1 MSLIDRGDYSI
12 YGVKK
17 VKSVSSFIKM
27 HALKSAKSRSVIMK
41 ADSTTLL
48 NFIKDNQKNQFV
60 IPIYQ
65 RLYSWEKEQ
74 CKELWDDIIKI
85 GGDDKM
91 DGHFIGSILYMLDS
105 ITHSNNT
112 LLIIDGQQRLT
123 TITLL
128 LTALRDHLNDEDEF
142 LKKFSYQKIEN
153 DYLIN
158 SDKDGDK
165 KFRLILSES
174 DKDTLLYLIDKDRR
188 KPSELSS
195 KIVENFKLF
204 EEWVSK
210 NTNKLETI
218 FKGLDKLMIVEIALE
233 KGKDDPQL
241 IFESMN
247 SKGIELTQTDLIRNY
262 IVMETEIEKQEGFY
276 NKYWGAMEEEFKQNK
291 KWFDRFVRHY
301 LTIKTREIPNVN
313 KVYAALKDYWQKEGI
328 GIEDLL
334 KDLQK
339 YCGYFCQIVFKKE
352 ADKDLNKALG
362 FLVDLEMDVI
372 YPLLLEL
379 YSDYKGGVL
388 SKADFI
394 PIIAL
399 IESYICRRAVCGL
412 GTNSLNK
419 VFPSFTRYIQKDEY
433 FKSLKAHFGYL
444 TEQQRFPNNDEFK
457 DRFITINFYKFQ
469 KNGYFFERLEN
480 FDTKEPV
487 NTKGLTV
494 EHIMPQTLT
503 EDTEDTE
510 EWKRDLGENFQEIHD
525 KYLHTIGNLTLT
537 GYNPEYSNK
546 SFQEKQGMEKG
557 FKDSPLRLNQDLKDL
572 ESFGEEEIKK
582 RANDLVDLALKIWT
596 YPKLDAETLE
606 KYKPKKDKKEKKVY
620 DLSSYKFGSHSRE
633 LFDILSKKIKA
644 LDERIT
650 ENFNQD
656 YISYKFGKN
665 FVDIVVQ
672 SKDLKLYLNMK
683 FNELQDEKNLARDMT
698 NKGHLGNGNIEV
710 KLETKENIPYCL
722 GLIKQAL
729 EKQMGGRNRQ

>member
-1 MSLIDRGDYSI
+1 ME
-12 YGVKK
+12 
-17 VKSVSSFIKM
+17 
-27 HALKSAKSRSVIMK
+27 
-41 ADSTTLL
+41 ADATTLL
-48 NFIKDNQKNQFV
+48 KFMKDTQKNQLV

-74 CKELWDDIIKI
+74 CEQLWDDIIKI
-85 GGDDKM
+85 GGNDKM
-91 DGHFIGSILYMLDS
+91 NEHFIGSILYARVDD
-105 ITHSNNT
+105 THSSP

-128 LTALRDHLNDEDEF
+128 LTALRDHWSDKRKEIED
-142 LKKFSYQKIEN
+142 

-158 SDKDGDK
+158 SDKDGNK

-174 DKDTLLYLIDKDRR
+174 DKDTLLSLIDKDRR
-188 KPSELSS
+188 KPSEPSS

-204 EEWVSK
+204 EEWIRK
-210 NTNKLETI
+210 NTNQLETI
-218 FKGLDKLMIVEIALE
+218 FKGLEKLTIVWISLG
-233 KGKDDPQL
+233 KKDDPQL
-241 IFESMN
+241 VFESMN

-262 IVMETEIEKQEGFY
+262 IVMETEIEKQESFY
-276 NKYWGAMEEEFKQNK
+276 NKYWRAMEEDFKQNK

-301 LTIKTREIPNVN
+301 LTIKTREIPNIN
-313 KVYAALKDYWQKEGI
+313 KVYVALKDYRQKEEI
-328 GIEDLL
+328 EIEDLL

-352 ADKDLNKALG
+352 TDKNLNKALG

-379 YSDYKGGVL
+379 YSDYSDGVL
-388 SKADFI
+388 SKDDFI

-419 VFPSFTRYIQKDEY
+419 VFLSFTKHIQKDEY
-433 FKSLKAHFGYL
+433 FKSLKAHFGSL
-444 TEQQRFPNNDEFK
+444 TEKQRFPNNDEFK
-457 DRFITINFYKFQ
+457 DLFITIDFYRFK
-469 KNGYFFERLEN
+469 KNKYFFERLEN
-480 FDTKEPV
+480 FGTKEPV

-494 EHIMPQTLT
+494 EHIMPQKL
-503 EDTEDTE
+503 TE
-510 EWKRDLGENFQEIHD
+510 EWERDLGENFQEIHD

-557 FKDSPLRLNQDLKDL
+557 FKDSPLRLNQSLRDL

-582 RANDLVDLALKIWT
+582 RANDLADLALKIWT
-596 YPKLDAETLE
+596 YPNLNAETLE
-606 KYKPKKDKKEKKVY
+606 KYKPKKDKKEKEVY
-620 DLSSYKFGSHSRE
+620 DLSSYKFSSHSRE
-633 LFDILSKKIKA
+633 LFDILSKEIKA

-672 SKDLKLYLNMK
+672 NKDLKLYLNMK

-698 NKGHLGNGNIEV
+698 NKGHLGNGDIEV

-729 EKQMGGRNRQ
+729 EKQMGGRNKQ

>member
-1 MSLIDRGDYSI
+1 MEADKNTLL
-12 YGVKK
+12 K
-17 VKSVSSFIKM
+17 FIKG
-27 HALKSAKSRSVIMK
+27 
-41 ADSTTLL
+41 
-48 NFIKDNQKNQFV
+48 NQKNQLV

-65 RLYSWEKEQ
+65 RLYSWEKDQ
-74 CKELWDDIIKI
+74 CKQLWDDIIKI
-85 GGDDKM
+85 GGNDKM
-91 DGHFIGSILYMLDS
+91 GGHFIGSILYVLDR
-105 ITHSNNT
+105 ITHSNNA

-128 LTALRDHLNDEDEF
+128 LTALRDHLSDEVKRKE
-142 LKKFSYQKIEN
+142 IE
-153 DYLIN
+153 DHYLIN

-188 KPSELSS
+188 RPSEPSS

-204 EEWVSK
+204 EEWVS
-210 NTNKLETI
+210 NTNKLEKI

-233 KGKDDPQL
+233 KEKDDPQL

-247 SKGIELTQTDLIRNY
+247 SKGIELAQTDLIRNY

-276 NKYWGAMEEEFKQNK
+276 NKYWRAMEEEFKQDK
-291 KWFDRFVRHY
+291 KLFDRFVRNY
-301 LTIKTREIPNVN
+301 LTIKTREIPNIN
-313 KVYAALKDYWQKEGI
+313 KVYVVLKDYQQKEGI

-339 YCGYFCQIVFKKE
+339 YCGYFCRIVFKKE
-352 ADKDLNKALG
+352 ADADKDLNKALG

-379 YSDYKGGVL
+379 YNDYSDGVL
-388 SKADFI
+388 SRDDFI

-419 VFPSFTRYIQKDEY
+419 VFLSFTRYIQKDEY

-444 TEQQRFPNNDEFK
+444 TEKQRFPNNDEFK
-457 DRFITINFYKFQ
+457 NLFITIDFYKF
-469 KNGYFFERLEN
+469 KKKKYFFERLEN
-480 FDTKEPV
+480 FNRKELVP
-487 NTKGLTV
+487 THEYTT

-503 EDTEDTE
+503 E
-510 EWKRDLGENFQEIHD
+510 EWKKDLGENFQEIHN
-525 KYLHTIGNLTLT
+525 KYLHTIGNLTKT
-537 GYNPEYSNK
+537 GYNDQYSNK
-546 SFQEKQGMEKG
+546 SFQEKRDMEGG
-557 FKDSPLRLNQDLKDL
+557 FKDSPLRLNQGLRDLK
-572 ESFGEEEIKK
+572 SFGEEEIKK
-582 RANDLVDLALKIWT
+582 RANDLADLALKIWT

-620 DLSSYKFGSHSRE
+620 DLNSYKFGSHSRE
-633 LFDILSKKIKA
+633 LFDILSKGIKA
-644 LDERIT
+644 LDEKIV

-656 YISYKFGKN
+656 YISYKFSKN

-672 SKDLKLYLNMK
+672 IKDLKLYLNMK

-698 NKGHLGNGNIEV
+698 NKGHLGNGDIEV

-722 GLIKQAL
+722 GLIKQVL
-729 EKQMGGRNRQ
+729 EKQMGGRNR

>member
-1 MSLIDRGDYSI
+1 ME
-12 YGVKK
+12 
-17 VKSVSSFIKM
+17 
-27 HALKSAKSRSVIMK
+27 
-41 ADSTTLL
+41 ADATTLL
-48 NFIKDNQKNQFV
+48 NFIKDNQKNQLV

-65 RLYSWEKEQ
+65 RVYSWEKEQ

-91 DGHFIGSILYMLDS
+91 DWHFIGSILYVLDR
-105 ITHSNNT
+105 ITHSNNA

-128 LTALRDHLNDEDEF
+128 LTALRNHLSDEVKRKEIEDH
-142 LKKFSYQKIEN
+142 
-153 DYLIN
+153 YLIN
-158 SDKDGDK
+158 SGKDSDK

-174 DKDTLLYLIDKDRR
+174 DKDTLLSLIDKDRR
-188 KPSELSS
+188 KPSEPSS
-195 KIVENFKLF
+195 KIVENFKFF
-204 EEWVSK
+204 EEWVS
-210 NTNKLETI
+210 NTDKLETI
-218 FKGLDKLMIVEIALE
+218 FKGLEKLMIVEIALE

-247 SKGIELTQTDLIRNY
+247 SKGMELTQTDLIRNY

-276 NKYWGAMEEEFKQNK
+276 NKYWRAMEEEFKPNE

-301 LTIKTREIPNVN
+301 LTIKTRDIPNIN
-313 KVYAALKDYWQKEGI
+313 KVYAALKDYRQKEGI

-339 YCGYFCQIVFKKE
+339 YCGYFCRIVFKKE

-379 YSDYKGGVL
+379 YSDYSDGVL
-388 SKADFI
+388 SKDDFI

-419 VFPSFTRYIQKDEY
+419 VFPSFTKRIQKDEY

-444 TEQQRFPNNDEFK
+444 TEKQRFPNNDEFK
-457 DRFITINFYKFQ
+457 NLFIKIDFYNFQ
-469 KNGYFFERLEN
+469 KKKYFFERLEN
-480 FDTKEPV
+480 FGTKEPV
-487 NTKGLTV
+487 NTQECTI
-494 EHIMPQTLT
+494 EHIMPQEL
-503 EDTEDTE
+503 TE

-537 GYNPEYSNK
+537 GYNQDYSNR

-557 FKDSPLRLNQDLKDL
+557 FKDSPLRLNQGLRDLK
-572 ESFGEEEIKK
+572 SFGEEEIKK
-582 RANDLVDLALKIWT
+582 RANDLADLALKIWT

-606 KYKPKKDKKEKKVY
+606 KYKPKKDKKEEKVY
-620 DLSSYKFGSHSRE
+620 DLNSYKFGSHSRE
-633 LFDILSKKIKA
+633 LFDILSKEIKA

-650 ENFNQD
+650 ESFMKA
-656 YISYKFGKN
+656 YIAYKFKTN

-672 SKDLKLYLNMK
+672 TKDLKLYLNMK
-683 FNELQDEKNLARDMT
+683 FNELQDEKNLASDAT
-698 NKGHLGNGNIEV
+698 NKHHNGNGDIEV

>member
-1 MSLIDRGDYSI
+1 
-12 YGVKK
+12 
-17 VKSVSSFIKM
+17 
-27 HALKSAKSRSVIMK
+27 MK
-41 ADSTTLL
+41 AGTTPLL
-48 NFIKDNQKNQFV
+48 KFIGDNQKNQLV

-65 RLYSWEKEQ
+65 RVYSWEKEQ
-74 CKELWDDIIKI
+74 CKQLWDDIIKI
-85 GGDDKM
+85 GGNDKM
-91 DGHFIGSILYMLDS
+91 DGHFIGSILYVLDGF
-105 ITHSNNT
+105 THSDNA

-128 LTALRDHLNDEDEF
+128 LTALRDHWSDKRKE
-142 LKKFSYQKIEN
+142 IEN
-153 DYLIN
+153 HYLIN

-174 DKDTLLYLIDKDRR
+174 DKDTLLSLIDKDKR
-188 KPSELSS
+188 KPSKPSS
-195 KIVENFKLF
+195 KIVENFKFF
-204 EEWVSK
+204 EEWVS
-210 NTNKLETI
+210 NTNQLETI
-218 FKGLDKLMIVEIALE
+218 FKGLEKLMIVEIALE

-247 SKGIELTQTDLIRNY
+247 SKGMELAQTDLIRNY
-262 IVMETEIEKQEGFY
+262 VVMETEIEKQEGFY
-276 NKYWGAMEEEFKQNK
+276 NKYWRAMEEEFKQNK

-301 LTIKTREIPNVN
+301 LTIKTRVPNIN
-313 KVYAALKDYWQKEGI
+313 KVYVALKDYRQKEGI

-362 FLVDLEMDVI
+362 FLVDLERDVI

-379 YSDYKGGVL
+379 YSDYSDGVL

-419 VFPSFTRYIQKDEY
+419 VFPSFTKHIQKNEY
-433 FKSLKAHFGYL
+433 FKSLKAHFL
-444 TEQQRFPNNDEFK
+444 LLKNNQRFPDDDEFK
-457 DRFITINFYKFQ
+457 KLFITIDFYNFK
-469 KNGYFFERLEN
+469 KKEYFLERLEN
-480 FDTKEPV
+480 FERKERV
-487 NTKGLTV
+487 YTHEYTT
-494 EHIMPQTLT
+494 EHIMPQKL
-503 EDTEDTE
+503 TE
-510 EWKRDLGENFQEIHD
+510 EWERDLGENFQEIHN

-537 GYNPEYSNK
+537 GYNTEYSNK
-546 SFQEKQGMEKG
+546 SFQEKKGMEKG
-557 FKDSPLRLNQDLKDL
+557 FKNSPLRLNHGLRDL

-582 RANDLVDLALKIWT
+582 RANDLADLALKIWT

-633 LFDILSKKIKA
+633 LFDILSKEIKA
-644 LDERIT
+644 LDEKRIT
-650 ENFNQD
+650 EKFNKMC
-656 YISYKFGKN
+656 ISYKFDTN
-665 FVDIVVQ
+665 FVSIVP
-672 SKDLKLYLNMK
+672 LKNGGLNLYLNMP
-683 FNELQDEKNLARDMT
+683 FYELQDEKNLARKA
-698 NKGHLGNGNIEV
+698 KGNYGNGNIEV

>member
-1 MSLIDRGDYSI
+1 ME
-12 YGVKK
+12 
-17 VKSVSSFIKM
+17 
-27 HALKSAKSRSVIMK
+27 
-41 ADSTTLL
+41 ADATTLL
-48 NFIKDNQKNQFV
+48 NFIKDNQKKQLV

-65 RLYSWEKEQ
+65 RLYSWGKEQ
-74 CKELWDDIIKI
+74 CKQLWDDIIKV
-85 GGDDKM
+85 GGNDKM
-91 DGHFIGSILYMLDS
+91 DGHFIGSILYVLDG
-105 ITHSNNT
+105 ITHSNNA

-128 LTALRDHLNDEDEF
+128 LTALRDHWSDEYEF
-142 LKKFSYQKIEN
+142 LEKFSHQKIQN

-158 SDKDGDK
+158 SDK

-174 DKDTLLYLIDKDRR
+174 DKDTLLSLIDKDRR
-188 KPSELSS
+188 KPSEPSS
-195 KIVENFKLF
+195 KIMENFKLF
-204 EEWVSK
+204 EEWVS
-210 NTNKLETI
+210 NTDKLETI
-218 FKGLDKLMIVEIALE
+218 FKGLEKLMIVEIALE

-262 IVMETEIEKQEGFY
+262 IVMETEIEQQEGFY
-276 NKYWGAMEEEFKQNK
+276 NKYWRAMEEEFKQNK

-301 LTIKTREIPNVN
+301 LTIKTRETPNIN
-313 KVYAALKDYWQKEGI
+313 KVYVAFKDYRQKERI

-352 ADKDLNKALG
+352 ANKDLNKALG

-379 YSDYKGGVL
+379 YSDYSDGVL

-394 PIIAL
+394 LIIAL
-399 IESYICRRAVCGL
+399 IESYICRRAVRGIPSN
-412 GTNSLNK
+412 GLNK
-419 VFPSFTRYIQKDEY
+419 FFASFTKHIQKDEY

-444 TEQQRFPNNDEFK
+444 TEKQRFPNNDEFK
-457 DRFITINFYKFQ
+457 DLFITIDFYSFQ
-469 KNGYFFERLEN
+469 KREYFFERLEN
-480 FDTKEPV
+480 FDRKERV
-487 NTKGLTV
+487 YTHEYTT
-494 EHIMPQTLT
+494 EHIMSQTLT
-503 EDTEDTE
+503 E
-510 EWKRDLGENFQEIHD
+510 EWERDLGENFQEIHD

-537 GYNPEYSNK
+537 GYNDKYSNK

-557 FKDSPLRLNQDLKDL
+557 FKDSPLRLNQGLRDLK
-572 ESFGEEEIKK
+572 SFGEEEIKK
-582 RANDLVDLALKIWT
+582 RANDLADLALKIWT
-596 YPKLDAETLE
+596 YPNLDAETLE

-620 DLSSYKFGSHSRE
+620 DLNSYNFGSHSRE
-633 LFDILSKKIKA
+633 LFDILRKEIKA
-644 LDERIT
+644 LDEKIA
-650 ENFNQD
+650 EKFNQD
-656 YISYKFGKN
+656 YISYIFDKN

-672 SKDLKLYLNMK
+672 TKDLKLYLNMK

>member
-1 MSLIDRGDYSI
+1 
-12 YGVKK
+12 
-17 VKSVSSFIKM
+17 
-27 HALKSAKSRSVIMK
+27 
-41 ADSTTLL
+41 
-48 NFIKDNQKNQFV
+48 
-60 IPIYQ
+60 
-65 RLYSWEKEQ
+65 
-74 CKELWDDIIKI
+74 
-85 GGDDKM
+85 
-91 DGHFIGSILYMLDS
+91 MLDGF
-105 ITHSNNT
+105 THSDNT

-128 LTALRDHLNDEDEF
+128 LTALRNHLSDEVRRKEIEDH
-142 LKKFSYQKIEN
+142 
-153 DYLIN
+153 YLIN

-174 DKDTLLYLIDKDRR
+174 DKDTLLSLIDKDRR
-188 KPSELSS
+188 KPSEPSS

-204 EEWVSK
+204 EEWVS
-210 NTNKLETI
+210 NTDKLETI
-218 FKGLDKLMIVEIALE
+218 FKGLEKLMIVEIALE

-247 SKGIELTQTDLIRNY
+247 SKGMELTQTDLIRNY
-262 IVMETEIEKQEGFY
+262 IIMETEVEKQEGFY
-276 NKYWGAMEEEFKQNK
+276 NKYWRAMEEEFKQNK

-301 LTIKTREIPNVN
+301 LTIKTREIPNIN
-313 KVYAALKDYWQKEGI
+313 KVYVALKDYWQKEGI

-339 YCGYFCQIVFKKE
+339 YCRYFCQIVFKKE

-362 FLVDLEMDVI
+362 FLVDLERDVI

-379 YSDYKGGVL
+379 YSDYSDGVL
-388 SKADFI
+388 SKDDFRRS
-394 PIIAL
+394 IAL

-419 VFPSFTRYIQKDEY
+419 VFPSFTKHIQKNEY
-433 FKSLKAHFGYL
+433 FKSLKAHFVDL
-444 TEQQRFPNNDEFK
+444 TEKQRFPNNDEFK
-457 DRFITINFYKFQ
+457 DCFITIDFYKF
-469 KNGYFFERLEN
+469 KKREYFFERLEN
-480 FDTKEPV
+480 FDRKERV
-487 NTKGLTV
+487 YTHEYTT
-494 EHIMPQTLT
+494 EHIMPQTL
-503 EDTEDTE
+503 EE
-510 EWKRDLGENFQEIHD
+510 EWERDLGENFKEIHN
-525 KYLHTIGNLTLT
+525 KYFHTIGNLTLT

-557 FKDSPLRLNQDLKDL
+557 FKNSPLRLNQGLRGL
-572 ESFGEEEIKK
+572 ESFGEKEIKK
-582 RANDLVDLALKIWT
+582 RANDLADLALKIWT
-596 YPKLDAETLE
+596 YPNLDAETLE
-606 KYKPKKDKKEKKVY
+606 KYKPKKEKKVY
-620 DLSSYKFGSHSRE
+620 DLSSYKFGSNSRE
-633 LFDILSKKIKA
+633 LFDILSKEIKA

-656 YISYKFGKN
+656 YISYKFSKN

-672 SKDLKLYLNMK
+672 TKDLKLYLNMK

-698 NKGHLGNGNIEV
+698 NKGHLGNGDIEV

>member
-1 MSLIDRGDYSI
+1 
-12 YGVKK
+12 
-17 VKSVSSFIKM
+17 
-27 HALKSAKSRSVIMK
+27 MK
-41 ADSTTLL
+41 AKATPLL
-48 NFIKDNQKNQFV
+48 KFIKDNQKNQLV

-65 RLYSWEKEQ
+65 RVYSWEKEQ
-74 CKELWDDIIKI
+74 CKQLWDDIIKI
-85 GGDDKM
+85 GGGDKM
-91 DGHFIGSILYMLDS
+91 DGHFIGSILYVLDG
-105 ITHSNNT
+105 ITHSDNA

-142 LKKFSYQKIEN
+142 LEKISCQKIES

-174 DKDTLLYLIDKDRR
+174 DKDTLLSLIDKNKR
-188 KPSELSS
+188 KPSEPSL

-204 EEWVSK
+204 EEWVS
-210 NTNKLETI
+210 NTDKLETI
-218 FKGLDKLMIVEIALE
+218 FKGLEKLMIVEIALE

-247 SKGIELTQTDLIRNY
+247 SKGMELTQTDLIRNY
-262 IVMETEIEKQEGFY
+262 IIMETEVEKQEGFY
-276 NKYWGAMEEEFKQNK
+276 NKYWRAMEEEFKQNK

-301 LTIKTREIPNVN
+301 LTIKTREIPNIS
-313 KVYAALKDYWQKEGI
+313 KVYVALKDYRQKEGI

-339 YCGYFCQIVFKKE
+339 YCGYFCRIVFKKE

-379 YSDYKGGVL
+379 YSDYSDGVL
-388 SKADFI
+388 SKDDFI
-394 PIIAL
+394 SIIYL
-399 IESYICRRAVCGL
+399 IESYICRRTVCGL

-419 VFPSFTRYIQKDEY
+419 VFPSFTKHIQKDEY
-433 FKSLKAHFGYL
+433 FKSLKAHFGSL
-444 TEQQRFPNNDEFK
+444 TEKQRFPNNDEFK
-457 DRFITINFYKFQ
+457 DCFITIDFYKFQ

-487 NTKGLTV
+487 NTEGLTV
-494 EHIMPQTLT
+494 EHIMPKKL
-503 EDTEDTE
+503 TE
-510 EWKRDLGENFQEIHD
+510 EWERDLGENFQEIHD
-525 KYLHTIGNLTLT
+525 KYLNTIGNLTKT
-537 GYNPEYSNK
+537 GYNETYSNK

-557 FKDSPLRLNQDLKDL
+557 FKNSPLRLNQGLRDL

-582 RANDLVDLALKIWT
+582 RANDLADLALKIWT

-606 KYKPKKDKKEKKVY
+606 KYKPKKEKKVY

-633 LFDILSKKIKA
+633 LFDILSKEIKA
-644 LDERIT
+644 LDEKIL
-650 ENFNQD
+650 EKFNKMC
-656 YISYKFGKN
+656 ISYKFDTN
-665 FVDIVVQ
+665 FVSIVP
-672 SKDLKLYLNMK
+672 LKNGGLNLYLNMP
-683 FNELQDEKNLARDMT
+683 FYELQDEKNLAKKA
-698 NKGHLGNGNIEV
+698 KGNYGNGDIEV

-722 GLIKQAL
+722 ELIKQAL

>member
-1 MSLIDRGDYSI
+1 MEAY
-12 YGVKK
+12 
-17 VKSVSSFIKM
+17 
-27 HALKSAKSRSVIMK
+27 A
-41 ADSTTLL
+41 TTLL
-48 NFIKDNQKNQFV
+48 NFIKDNQKNQLV

-74 CKELWDDIIKI
+74 CKQLWDDIIKI
-85 GGDDKM
+85 GGNDKM
-91 DGHFIGSILYMLDS
+91 DGHFIGSILYVLDS
-105 ITHSNNT
+105 ITHSNNA

-128 LTALRDHLNDEDEF
+128 LIALRDYLSDEVKRKD
-142 LKKFSYQKIEN
+142 IEN
-153 DYLIN
+153 RYLIN

-165 KFRLILSES
+165 KFRLILSWS

-188 KPSELSS
+188 KPSEPSS

-204 EEWVSK
+204 EEWIRK
-210 NTNKLETI
+210 NTDKLETI
-218 FKGLDKLMIVEIALE
+218 FKGLEKLMIVEIALE
-233 KGKDDPQL
+233 KEKDDPQL

-262 IVMETEIEKQEGFY
+262 IIMETEIEKREGFY
-276 NKYWGAMEEEFKQNK
+276 NKYWRAMEEEFKQNK
-291 KWFDRFVRHY
+291 KFDRFVRHY
-301 LTIKTREIPNVN
+301 LTIKTREIPNIN
-313 KVYAALKDYWQKEGI
+313 KIYKVFKDYQQKEGI

-339 YCGYFCQIVFKKE
+339 YCGYFCQIAFKKE

-362 FLVDLEMDVI
+362 FLADLDMDVI

-379 YSDYKGGVL
+379 YSDYSDGVL

-419 VFPSFTRYIQKDEY
+419 VFLSFAKHIQKDEY
-433 FKSLKAHFGYL
+433 FKSLKAHFGSL
-444 TEQQRFPNNDEFK
+444 TEKQRFPNNDEFK
-457 DRFITINFYKFQ
+457 DCFITIDFYKFQ
-469 KNGYFFERLEN
+469 KREYFFERLEN
-480 FDTKEPV
+480 FDRKERV
-487 NTKGLTV
+487 YTHEYTI
-494 EHIMPQTLT
+494 EHIMPQKL
-503 EDTEDTE
+503 TE
-510 EWKRDLGENFQEIHD
+510 EWERDLGENFQEIHN

-537 GYNPEYSNK
+537 GYNLEYSNK
-546 SFQEKQGMEKG
+546 SFQEKRDMEKG
-557 FKDSPLRLNQDLKDL
+557 FKDSPLRLNQGLRDL
-572 ESFGEEEIKK
+572 ESFGEEKIKK
-582 RANDLVDLALKIWT
+582 RANDLADLALKIWT
-596 YPKLDAETLE
+596 YPNLDAETLE

-620 DLSSYKFGSHSRE
+620 DLSSYKFSSHSRE
-633 LFDILSKKIKA
+633 LFDILSKEIKA
-644 LDERIT
+644 LDEKIT
-650 ENFNQD
+650 ESFMKA
-656 YISYKFGKN
+656 YIAYKFKTN

-672 SKDLKLYLNMK
+672 TKDLKLYLNMK
-683 FNELQDEKNLARDMT
+683 FNELQDEKNLASDAT
-698 NKGHLGNGNIEV
+698 NKHHNGNGNIEV